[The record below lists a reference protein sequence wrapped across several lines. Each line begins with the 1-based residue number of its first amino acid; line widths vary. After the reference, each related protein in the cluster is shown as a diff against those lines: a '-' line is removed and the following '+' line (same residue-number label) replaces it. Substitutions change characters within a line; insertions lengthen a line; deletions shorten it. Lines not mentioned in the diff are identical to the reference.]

1 MSMSKPTSCLPVFP
15 NGRWLAII
23 AAALIILCQCYCG
36 RKPGAISQPPGS
48 FIVLLYGAPDIS
60 TLCRSAE
67 TVEKGLAGKT
77 FVKNLRVTGYA
88 EDEIVLKADADIMRN
103 LVVNMAALAEAI
115 RRDLPDVPEED
126 MGVDGQKN
134 TIVIASR
141 ECHPVNLKADQ
152 LMKAAVK
159 DPLGHFIPISQL
171 ATIEVRAKSHG
182 LLYKGGRALKV
193 EVVLA
198 DSAGHDEAKKSLRRF
213 LAEQVD
219 MGPVAWDLK

>member
-1 MSMSKPTSCLPVFP
+1 MIP
-15 NGRWLAII
+15 NECWLAII
-23 AAALIILCQCYCG
+23 VTALIILCQCHCG
-36 RKPGAISQPPGS
+36 RKAGTISQPPGS
-48 FIVLLYGAPDIS
+48 FIILLYGANDIP

-67 TVEKGLAGKT
+67 TVEKGLTGKT

-88 EDEIVLKADADIMRN
+88 EEEIVLEADADIMRN
-103 LVVNMAALAEAI
+103 LAVDMATLAETI
-115 RRDLPDVPEED
+115 RRGLPDIPEAD

-152 LMKAAVK
+152 LMKATVK
-159 DPLGHFIPISQL
+159 DPLGHFIPVSQL
-171 ATIEVRAKSHG
+171 AIIKVRAKSHG

-198 DSAGHDEAKKSLRRF
+198 DSAGYDEAKESLRRF
-213 LAEQVD
+213 LAEQVA